1 MTGLLMMKWK
11 SGFDKNSHNRD
22 RGIPMKVSIAV
33 ALVVTLPLLAVPGD
47 QGGDA
52 SIGEQLTARYSPTKV
67 SDSGAVIQPGSIL
80 AVRLLGIKANPVS
93 GDIYWPNSYKKGGRI
108 SQPMF
113 FAKRGVSK
121 VVAETRLLVPGES
134 VYVTNI
140 ETKDADVIFSL
151 QSCGGGYGGKDR
163 NAVPSRANVA
173 FQFQKGRVNPANL
186 IQIEETIAE
195 LLAVVSPV
203 TKSQG
208 DATRSEGNSPAAA
221 GLGPVYVNS
230 QNGADRLQLG
240 SDMTFSLQEGGQSFS
255 GTYSVAGSTLMLHI
269 VQLQKDVDIAMQG
282 NRLIVNGEEVWI
294 QPN

>member
-1 MTGLLMMKWK
+1 
-11 SGFDKNSHNRD
+11 
-22 RGIPMKVSIAV
+22 
-33 ALVVTLPLLAVPGD
+33 
-47 QGGDA
+47 
-52 SIGEQLTARYSPTKV
+52 
-67 SDSGAVIQPGSIL
+67 
-80 AVRLLGIKANPVS
+80 
-93 GDIYWPNSYKKGGRI
+93 
-108 SQPMF
+108 
-113 FAKRGVSK
+113 VSK

-163 NAVPSRANVA
+163 NAVPFRANVA
-173 FQFQKGRVNPANL
+173 FQFQKGLVNPANL
-186 IQIEETIAE
+186 KQIEETIAE
-195 LLAVVSPV
+195 LLAVASPV

-208 DATRSEGNSPAAA
+208 DATRSERSSPAAA

-240 SDMTFSLQEGGQSFS
+240 SDMRFSLQEGGQSFS